1 MWGFLLGGAYLTYF
15 IVIPRK
21 RGIPLSQLKPQDPG
35 FRRDDDSLQ
44 PRGDPGVRR
53 DDKEN
58 IRDDGKL
65 PHRLSAVPPLH
76 YGEGDYFF
84 TAQNR
89 ASSHPMP
96 VHPNTHDAM
105 RMRMATAFGFSDL
118 AAKYAGASIIATSVI
133 VATIYLIIKMCSGL
147 SASFYF
153 PYVALLPNS
162 SSIRNN

>member
-1 MWGFLLGGAYLTYF
+1 
-15 IVIPRK
+15 
-21 RGIPLSQLKPQDPG
+21 
-35 FRRDDDSLQ
+35 
-44 PRGDPGVRR
+44 
-53 DDKEN
+53 
-58 IRDDGKL
+58 
-65 PHRLSAVPPLH
+65 
-76 YGEGDYFF
+76 
-84 TAQNR
+84 
-89 ASSHPMP
+89 MP

-147 SASFYF
+147 SDIFYF